1 MKPTSRLGRGL
12 DALIETGNV
21 KTDGGSVINEID
33 LNFISPNPNQPR
45 SHFDEEELQELA
57 ASIKENG
64 IIQAITLRQ
73 IGEENYQIISGERRV
88 RASKIAGLTKIPAY
102 IRPANDEQ
110 MQVMALIE
118 NIQRTDLNAIETA
131 LGYSKIISDFGFTQ
145 EQLGER
151 LGKKRATITNYLR
164 LLNLPAKI
172 QIAIKEKKIDMGHAR
187 ALAGMESEL
196 EQLKIYEQV
205 VNQGLSVRKTE
216 ELVKNLQDK
225 KAGNLPPQR
234 EKKLIPEEFLQ
245 YRDEI
250 KNIFNTNISISS
262 EENGKGKITISFA
275 DDEEL
280 SRIMSIFDILNEKVQ

>member
-33 LNFISPNPNQPR
+33 INFISPNPNQPR

-64 IIQAITLRQ
+64 IISPITLRQ
-73 IGEENYQIISGERRV
+73 INEENYQIIAGERRF

-110 MQVMALIE
+110 MQIMALIE